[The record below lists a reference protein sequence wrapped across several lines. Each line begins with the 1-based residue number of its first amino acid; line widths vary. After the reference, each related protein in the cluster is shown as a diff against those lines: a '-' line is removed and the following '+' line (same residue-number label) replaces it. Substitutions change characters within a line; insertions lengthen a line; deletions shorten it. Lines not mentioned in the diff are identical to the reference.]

1 MMAVPLLTLCVT
13 NYTLQ
18 VRPQP
23 FAEIL
28 CLFWELGGASLV
40 TGLEIEMKMKM
51 KMKMRRLIVVIIT
64 ISWLL

>member
-51 KMKMRRLIVVIIT
+51 KMKMK
-64 ISWLL
+64 